1 MFVVGIIPARYKS
14 TRFPGKPLAEISGKT
29 MIQRV
34 YEQAKKCSL
43 LSKIIVAT
51 DDKEIFEH
59 VITFGGEAVM
69 TRESHTSGTERC
81 NEVAKK
87 KYPSADIIINI
98 QGDQPYID
106 PDQISTLIKLFN
118 NTEVS
123 IGTLAK
129 KIDTI
134 EDMQNPNCVK
144 VIFNAQ
150 NRAVNFCRKVKN
162 LEEEESYY
170 KHIGIYG
177 YKIKTLTEIC
187 NLEKS
192 KNEIKEQLEQLRWID
207 NNYTINVGITT
218 IDSVSVDTLEDI
230 LNIRSNL
237 R

>member
-34 YEQAKKCSL
+34 YEQAQKCSL

-59 VITFGGEAVM
+59 VITFGGEALM
-69 TRESHTSGTERC
+69 TKEIHTSGTERC

-129 KIDTI
+129 KIDAI
-134 EDMQNPNCVK
+134 EDMQNPNYVK
-144 VIFNAQ
+144 VMFDTQ

-162 LEEEESYY
+162 TEEGKSYY

-177 YKIKTLTEIC
+177 YKIKTLNEIC
-187 NLEKS
+187 NLESS
-192 KNEIKEQLEQLRWID
+192 KNEIKEQLEQLRWMD
-207 NNYTINVGITT
+207 NNYTIKVGITS
-218 IDSVSVDTLEDI
+218 IDSISVDTLEDI
-230 LNIRSNL
+230 LNIESHL

>member
-69 TRESHTSGTERC
+69 TKKSHASGTERC

-144 VIFNAQ
+144 VMFDVQ
-150 NRAVNFCRKVKN
+150 NRAVNFCRQVKSPK
-162 LEEEESYY
+162 EGEVYY

-187 NLEKS
+187 NLKKS

-207 NNYTINVGITT
+207 NNYTIKVGTTT
-218 IDSVSVDTLEDI
+218 IDSLSVDTLEDI

>member
-59 VITFGGEAVM
+59 VITFGGKAVM
-69 TRESHTSGTERC
+69 TKENHASGTERC

-144 VIFNAQ
+144 VIFDAQ

-162 LEEEESYY
+162 PKEGESYY

>member
-1 MFVVGIIPARYKS
+1 MFIVGIIPARYNS
-14 TRFPGKPLAEISGKT
+14 TRFPGKPLVEISGKT

-43 LSKIIVAT
+43 LSKVIVAT
-51 DDKEIFEH
+51 NNNKIFDH

-69 TRESHTSGTERC
+69 TKESHASGTERC

-98 QGDQPYID
+98 QGDQPYLN

-118 NTEVS
+118 NTEIS

-129 KIDTI
+129 KIDAI
-134 EDMQNPNCVK
+134 EDIQNPNCVK
-144 VIFNAQ
+144 VMFDKQ

-162 LEEEESYY
+162 IEEGKLYY

-177 YKIKTLTEIC
+177 YKIKTLNEIC
-187 NLEKS
+187 DLEES
-192 KNEIKEQLEQLRWID
+192 KHEIKEQLEQLRWMD
-207 NNYTINVGITT
+207 NNYTINIGITT
-218 IDSVSVDTLEDI
+218 IDSISIDTLEDI
-230 LNIRSNL
+230 LNIGSNL

>member
-1 MFVVGIIPARYKS
+1 MFIVGIIPARYNS
-14 TRFPGKPLAEISGKT
+14 TRFPGKPLVEISGKT

-43 LSKIIVAT
+43 LSKVIVAT
-51 DDKEIFEH
+51 NNNKIFDH

-69 TRESHTSGTERC
+69 TKESHASGTERC

-98 QGDQPYID
+98 QGDQPYLN

-118 NTEVS
+118 NTEIS

-129 KIDTI
+129 KIDAI
-134 EDMQNPNCVK
+134 EDIQNPNCVK
-144 VIFNAQ
+144 VMFDKQ

-162 LEEEESYY
+162 IEEGKLYY

-177 YKIKTLTEIC
+177 YKIKTLNEIC
-187 NLEKS
+187 DLEES
-192 KNEIKEQLEQLRWID
+192 KHEIKEQLEQLRWID
-207 NNYTINVGITT
+207 NNYTINIGITT
-218 IDSVSVDTLEDI
+218 IDSISIDTLEDI
-230 LNIRSNL
+230 LNIGSNL